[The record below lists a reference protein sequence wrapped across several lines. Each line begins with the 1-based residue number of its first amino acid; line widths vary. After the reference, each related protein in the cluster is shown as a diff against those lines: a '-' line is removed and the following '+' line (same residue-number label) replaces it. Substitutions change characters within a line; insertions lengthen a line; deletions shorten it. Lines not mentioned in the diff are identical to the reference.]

1 MNVDTDFVQL
11 CLDMV
16 QNEILRDKFDNIGK
30 VISRGNYY
38 IFVPSYAVSDKITLR
53 NKSSK

>member
-11 CLDMV
+11 CLDIMV
-16 QNEILRDKFDNIGK
+16 QNEIPSRDKFDNIGK

-38 IFVPSYAVSDKITLR
+38 IFVLLFSIR
-53 NKSSK
+53 